1 MLRNKIPLI
10 AFFLALFLI
19 ESGVA
24 DKLTKFEVTISKK
37 KGSNDKK
44 IEVTQSAEKVVFNV
58 YDKFGI
64 GKADLEIIEG
74 HWPKKVIIR
83 CHFSGL
89 EGFKLR
95 VSDKVY
101 QREDLKIRMCNEK
114 GKSLNGKY
122 LLRHEKG
129 VSKKIPGYYEVELTK
144 NLPGKCKK
152 ITIDWIDFYRR

>member
-37 KGSNDKK
+37 KESNHRK
-44 IEVTQSAEKVVFNV
+44 IEVTQNTGKVVFNV

-89 EGFKLR
+89 ESFKLR

-101 QREDLKIRMCNEK
+101 QRDDLKIRVCNEK
-114 GKSLNGKY
+114 GESIEEKY
-122 LLRHEKG
+122 LLHYENGK
-129 VSKKIPGYYEVELTK
+129 SKKIPGYYEIEISKKIPV
-144 NLPGKCKK
+144 KCKK
-152 ITIDWIDFYRR
+152 IRIDWIDFYR